1 MFSCSVPTPQAHFLH
16 NMSSTP
22 SAKFEDSGIGIGPH
36 EERVESSNQN
46 RISPTTPTTN
56 NAKDAPLSSGPVEE
70 CYPTP
75 QSSISNVQNGSV
87 DPLAP
92 EATYLPGNAS
102 EGRSRSPSNVEV
114 PESEAEVER
123 VSRRFEYISYDTGDT
138 IFVSSC
144 DS

>member
-1 MFSCSVPTPQAHFLH
+1 
-16 NMSSTP
+16 MSPTP

-36 EERVESSNQN
+36 EEPVESPNQN

-56 NAKDAPLSSGPVEE
+56 NAKDVPLSSGPVEE

-75 QSSISNVQNGSV
+75 QSSIPDVQNGSV
-87 DPLAP
+87 NPLAP
-92 EATYLPGNAS
+92 EATDSPGNSS
-102 EGRSRSPSNVEV
+102 EGRSRSLSNVEV
-114 PESEAEVER
+114 LEPEAEVER